1 MDYQAAGEE
10 EGYEIAQKGE
20 EKCNILLD
28 ILEALETWTQR
39 LLDTETSFKKTT
51 DLRCSIFDSLRRQ
64 QLDGFI
70 SEQDVRELEYT
81 ADLWIKLHTAF
92 SCKSTGA
99 KFSDRDVLTYLLEL
113 YDLKQIS
120 KELFVRIALDIC

>member
-10 EGYEIAQKGE
+10 EGCEIDGKG
-20 EKCNILLD
+20 KDYNILLD

-39 LLDTETSFKKTT
+39 LLDIETSFKKTT
-51 DLRCSIFDSLRRQ
+51 DLRCGIFDSLRRQ

-70 SEQDVRELEYT
+70 SEQYARELEYT

-92 SCKSTGA
+92 SCKSTGG
-99 KFSDRDVLTYLLEL
+99 KFNDRDVLTYLLEL

-120 KELFVRIALDIC
+120 KELFVRIALAIC